1 MELTRMTAGGQ
12 DEPPNLPANAALLMR
27 VLDEIDYGMLLT
39 TPGGALRY
47 ANQMALTEILCD
59 GPLRVSGGRV
69 EARDAAD
76 QASLHAALADAT
88 RGRRRLIE
96 LGRMGGVMSVAVLP
110 MSRNEDAAGE
120 PLALLVF
127 GKRRYCEA
135 LTVDFY
141 ARTRGL
147 TGAESAVLQ
156 DLCRGATPKEI
167 AHDRSVAISTV
178 RTHISSIRQKTRT
191 QSIRDL
197 VHRVTALPPITSAI
211 KWPPPPGLRGVGGGA
226 LGLTQ

>member
-1 MELTRMTAGGQ
+1 MENIRPTADGQ
-12 DEPPNLPANAALLMR
+12 HAPSNLPVNAALLML

-39 TPGGALRY
+39 TSGGTLRY
-47 ANQMALTEILCD
+47 ANRMALSEILCD
-59 GPLRVSGGRV
+59 GPVSVSGGQV
-69 EARDAAD
+69 QARDVAD
-76 QASLHAALADAT
+76 QDVLRTALMDAT

-96 LGRMGGVMSVAVLP
+96 LGRLGGTMSVAVLP
-110 MSRNEDAAGE
+110 MERNEDGAGE

-127 GKRRYCEA
+127 GKRRHCEA

-147 TGAESAVLQ
+147 TSAESGVLH
-156 DLCRGATPKEI
+156 DLCLGATPKEI
-167 AHDRSVAISTV
+167 AHGRSVAISTV

-211 KWPPPPGLRGVGGGA
+211 KWPQPPGLLGANNDA
-226 LGLTQ
+226 LGMTQ

>member
-1 MELTRMTAGGQ
+1 MELTRLTADGQ
-12 DEPPNLPANAALLMR
+12 DAPSNLPANAALLMR

-39 TPGGALRY
+39 TSGGALRY

-59 GPLRVSGGRV
+59 GPLRVAGGQV
-69 EARDAAD
+69 QARDAGD
-76 QASLHAALADAT
+76 QVTLHTALVDAT

-96 LGRMGGVMSVAVLP
+96 LGRLGGAMSVAVLP
-110 MSRNEDAAGE
+110 MTRSEDGAGE

-147 TGAESAVLQ
+147 TGAESAVLH

-211 KWPPPPGLRGVGGGA
+211 KWPQAPGLRGADGAA
-226 LGLTQ
+226 LGMTQ